1 MGLSGCMGRGR
12 KSSVSEDRVL
22 LEILLNRDRAVFA
35 SEIADELPVGKERVR
50 QILST
55 AVAEDR
61 VQKES
66 VSGRNLYRLT
76 EEGFNQLSATLRSEF
91 D

>member
-1 MGLSGCMGRGR
+1 MGRGR
-12 KSSVSEDRVL
+12 KSSVSENRVL

-35 SEIADELPVGKERVR
+35 SEIAEELPVGKERVR
-50 QILST
+50 QILKT

-66 VSGRNLYRLT
+66 VSGRNLYRLSDN
-76 EEGFNQLSATLRSEF
+76 GFDHLAAALRLKF

>member
-1 MGLSGCMGRGR
+1 MGRGR
-12 KSSVSEDRVL
+12 KSSVSENRVL

-35 SEIADELPVGKERVR
+35 SEIAEELPVGKERVR
-50 QILST
+50 QILKT
-55 AVAEDR
+55 AAAEDR

-66 VSGRNLYRLT
+66 VSGRNLYRLSDN
-76 EEGFNQLSATLRSEF
+76 GFDHLAAALRSKF